1 MNIPESWNGKVV
13 FVYLRGGGGTALQ
26 GGIAMREVHLE
37 TINER
42 VFLSGRALSD
52 PRDWT
57 ADLPL
62 LVLWDEVVHIVL
74 IDSPKEF
81 MARWERA
88 LARTP
93 QAEDDLLPQ
102 A

>member
-1 MNIPESWNGKVV
+1 MDVPDSWNHKVV
-13 FVYLRGGGGTALQ
+13 FVYLRGGGGTSLQ
-26 GGIAMREVHLE
+26 GGIAMRGVRLE
-37 TINER
+37 TVSGR

-62 LVLWDEVVHIVL
+62 LVLWDEVVHIAL
-74 IDSPKEF
+74 IDSPEEF
-81 MARWERA
+81 MSRWERA

-93 QAEDDLLPQ
+93 AGDDDAPQ